1 MKMKRLFIII
11 TSLVIANGC
20 EMYLD
25 VVPKTQLS
33 PENLYSNE
41 KGLEYGV
48 NEVYRALR
56 DVTMINS
63 WNHWLLTEVT
73 TDNMLTH
80 SNKEY
85 RQNLDKYQFTSSND
99 AIVEQWVNYYN
110 VLGVANSFIIN
121 AEESGI
127 QNKVL
132 KDRVIAEASFIR
144 AYVYFMMVRLW
155 GDVPLVTEE
164 ADSEDDFFIHRDPAE
179 DVYTQIITDL
189 EYSRDHLPGDYK
201 KDEDAGRVT
210 SGTAGSLLSFVHL
223 TRKNY
228 ELAAKNAQDVIDSE
242 VYTLHNDYISL
253 FSPQG
258 NTSRESVFQ
267 IQALTNYNNLNSL
280 MGRAWSP
287 RMNIYGLLGFDQ
299 YTASY
304 ALYNMF
310 SENDDRKSSFIIAA
324 NQTAGKELPYT
335 IKYLDPAAESE
346 KLMGCS
352 FHVIRFAEVLLTY
365 AEAENELNGPTEN
378 AYDAINL
385 IRNRAKLE
393 DLTPG
398 LNKDL
403 FRDSLYTER
412 QKELYFEGQR
422 WFDLVRTNR
431 LEEVVEAVP
440 AGVNADFY
448 PSVELPKHLLFPVP
462 AQEIEIN
469 PNLAPN
475 NTGW

>member
-1 MKMKRLFIII
+1 MKRLFIII
-11 TSLVIANGC
+11 TSLVIASGC

-85 RQNLDKYQFTSSND
+85 RQNLDKYHFTASND
-99 AIVEQWVNYYN
+99 AIVEQWVGYYK

-121 AEESGI
+121 AGNSDV
-127 QNKVL
+127 QNQVL
-132 KDRVIAEASFIR
+132 KARVIAEARFIR
-144 AYVYFMMVRLW
+144 AYCYFMMVRLW

-164 ADSEDDFFIHRDPAE
+164 VDSEDDFFIHRDPAE

-189 EYSRDHLPGDYK
+189 EYSRDHLPGDYPA
-201 KDEDAGRVT
+201 DEDAGRVT
-210 SGTAGSLLSFVHL
+210 SGAAGSLLSFVYL

-228 ELAAKNAQDVIDSE
+228 ELAEINARDVIDSE
-242 VYTLHNDYISL
+242 VYTLHNDYVSL
-253 FSPQG
+253 FRPEG
-258 NTSRESVFQ
+258 NTSSESVFQ

-287 RMNIYGLLGFDQ
+287 RTNIYGLLGFDQ
-299 YTASY
+299 YTASF

-310 SENDDRKSSFIIAA
+310 GDNDDRKQSFVIAT
-324 NQTAGKELPYT
+324 NQSAGKELPYT
-335 IKYLDPAAESE
+335 TKYLDPDAESE

-365 AEAENELNGPTEN
+365 AEAENEINGPTEK

-393 DLTPG
+393 DLIPG
-398 LNKDL
+398 LNKDS
-403 FRDSLYTER
+403 FRDSLYKER

-431 LEEVVEAVP
+431 LVEVVEAVP

-462 AQEIEIN
+462 ALEIEIN

>member
-1 MKMKRLFIII
+1 MKYLLIII
-11 TSLVIANGC
+11 AGLVIASGC
-20 EMYLD
+20 EKYLD

-41 KGLEYGV
+41 KGLEFGV
-48 NEVYRALR
+48 NEIYRALR
-56 DVTMINS
+56 DVTMINT

-85 RQNLDKYQFTSSND
+85 RQKLDTYQFTSSND
-99 AIVEQWVNYYN
+99 AIVEQWVNYYK
-110 VLGVANSFIIN
+110 VLGVANSFIGN
-121 AEESGI
+121 AERSEV
-127 QNKVL
+127 QNQVL
-132 KDRVIAEASFIR
+132 KARVIGEARFMR

-155 GDVPLVTEE
+155 GDVPLVTGEV
-164 ADSEDDFFIHRDPAE
+164 DSEDDFFIHRDPAN
-179 DVYTQIITDL
+179 DVYAQIITDL
-189 EYSRDHLPGDYK
+189 EYSRDHLPEDYTEK
-201 KDEDAGRVT
+201 EDAGRVT
-210 SGTAGSLLSFVHL
+210 SGAARSLLSFVYL
-223 TRKNY
+223 TRKNFD
-228 ELAAKNAQDVIDSE
+228 LAANNARDVIDSE
-242 VYTLHNDYISL
+242 VYTLHEDYISL
-253 FSPQG
+253 FSPEG

-287 RMNIYGLLGFDQ
+287 RTNIYGLLGFDQ

-304 ALYNMF
+304 HLYNMF
-310 SENDDRKSSFIIAA
+310 GENDDRKLSFIIAR
-324 NQTAGKELPYT
+324 NQSAGKELPYT
-335 IKYLDPAAESE
+335 IKYLDPDAESE

-365 AEAENELNGPTEN
+365 AEAENEMNGPTEE
-378 AYDAINL
+378 AYAAINR

-393 DLTPG
+393 DLSAG
-398 LNKDL
+398 LDKDS
-403 FRDSLYTER
+403 FRDSVYAER

-422 WFDLVRTNR
+422 WFDLVRTGR
-431 LEEVVEAVP
+431 LKEAVEAAP
-440 AGVNADFY
+440 SGVNADFY
-448 PSVELPKHLLFPVP
+448 PTVELPKHLLFPVP
-462 AQEIEIN
+462 ALEMEIN